1 MKKLSVIILS
11 ILFIFSATSLFCYA
25 GNATSVIAG
34 EILYGCYKKENGQLR
49 LVNNTDQ
56 CLPSEM
62 SISWNQKGAA
72 GPQGPEGPAGAQG
85 PVGLQGSS
93 GPPGTAG
100 PQGSA
105 GIPGPVGVQGPAG
118 PPGSIGPQG
127 PTGLPGL
134 AGIQGPM
141 GQQGPAGPTGME
153 VTYAKEN
160 NQTIA
165 GVPYATVDVFCDSGG
180 MVISGGCDINDLNYP
195 WALQRTLP
203 LLNVATADDPRNPRD
218 GWSCTYNNV
227 SGLRTP
233 AIQIKAIVICAD
245 LTP

>member
-72 GPQGPEGPAGAQG
+72 GPQGPEGPASAQG
-85 PVGLQGSS
+85 PVGLQGSA
-93 GPPGTAG
+93 GPPGAAG
-100 PQGSA
+100 PQ
-105 GIPGPVGVQGPAG
+105 
-118 PPGSIGPQG
+118 GSIGPQG

-165 GVPYATVDVFCDSGG
+165 GVPYATVDVFCDSGD

>member
-1 MKKLSVIILS
+1 MKKVLVTILS
-11 ILFIFSATSLFCYA
+11 ILFIFPATSLFCYA

-49 LVNNTDQ
+49 LVNSTDQ

-62 SISWNQKGAA
+62 SISWNQKGTA
-72 GPQGPEGPAGAQG
+72 GPQGPEGSAGSQGPIGFQGSVGPPGPIGLQGPAGAQG
-85 PVGLQGSS
+85 PVGLQG
-93 GPPGTAG
+93 A
-100 PQGSA
+100 
-105 GIPGPVGVQGPAG
+105 AG
-118 PPGSIGPQG
+118 PPGSVGPQG
-127 PTGLPGL
+127 PRGLP
-134 AGIQGPM
+134 
-141 GQQGPAGPTGME
+141 GPAGPTGME
-153 VTYAKEN
+153 ITYPREN

-165 GVPYATVDVFCDSGG
+165 GVPYATVDVFCDSGD
-180 MVISGGCDINDLNYP
+180 MVISGGCDINDINYP

-203 LLNVATADDPRNPRD
+203 LLNVATAEDPRNPRD

-233 AIQIKAIVICAD
+233 AVQIKAIVICAD

>member
-1 MKKLSVIILS
+1 MKKLSVTILS
-11 ILFIFSATSLFCYA
+11 ILFIFTAASSLCYA
-25 GNATSVIAG
+25 GNATLSATTSVIAG

-62 SISWNQKGAA
+62 SISWNQKGAP
-72 GPQGPEGPAGAQG
+72 GPQGSAGPAGSQG
-85 PVGLQGSS
+85 PVGLQGS
-93 GPPGTAG
+93 AG
-100 PQGSA
+100 P
-105 GIPGPVGVQGPAG
+105 PGPVGLQGPM
-118 PPGSIGPQG
+118 
-127 PTGLPGL
+127 GLPGPV
-134 AGIQGPM
+134 GIQGPM

-153 VTYAKEN
+153 VTYVKEN

-180 MVISGGCDINDLNYP
+180 MVISGGCDISDLNYP

-203 LLNVATADDPRNPRD
+203 LLNVTTAEDPRNPRD

>member
-1 MKKLSVIILS
+1 MKKVSVTILS
-11 ILFIFSATSLFCYA
+11 ILFIFTSTSSLCYA
-25 GNATSVIAG
+25 GNATLSTTTSVIAG

-56 CLPSEM
+56 CLPSEI
-62 SISWNQKGAA
+62 SISWNQKGTA

-85 PVGLQGSS
+85 PIGLQGSA
-93 GPPGTAG
+93 GPPGAAG
-100 PQGSA
+100 PQGPIGLQGSA
-105 GIPGPVGVQGPAG
+105 GLPGAA
-118 PPGSIGPQG
+118 G
-127 PTGLPGL
+127 PTGLIGL
-134 AGIQGPM
+134 
-141 GQQGPAGPTGME
+141 QGPAGPTGME
-153 VTYAKEN
+153 VAYTKEN
-160 NQTIA
+160 IQTIA
-165 GVPYATVDVFCDSGG
+165 GVPYASVDVFCDSGD

-203 LLNVATADDPRNPRD
+203 LLDVATAADPRNPRD

-233 AIQIKAIVICAD
+233 AVDIKAIVICAD

>member
-1 MKKLSVIILS
+1 MKKVSVIILS
-11 ILFIFSATSLFCYA
+11 ILFIFTATSSLCYA
-25 GNATSVIAG
+25 GNATLSTTTSVITG

-49 LVNNTDQ
+49 LVNSTDQ

-62 SISWNQKGAA
+62 PISWNQKGAA

-85 PVGLQGSS
+85 SGGLQGSA

-105 GIPGPVGVQGPAG
+105 GLPGPAG
-118 PPGSIGPQG
+118 PPGPVGPQG

-134 AGIQGPM
+134 TGIQGPK

-153 VTYAKEN
+153 VTYTKEN
-160 NQTIA
+160 IQAIA
-165 GVPYATVDVFCDSGG
+165 GVPYATLDVFCDSGD

-233 AIQIKAIVICAD
+233 AIEIKAIVICAD

>member
-1 MKKLSVIILS
+1 MKKLSVTILS
-11 ILFIFSATSLFCYA
+11 ILFILTSISSLCYA
-25 GNATSVIAG
+25 GNATSSATTSVMAG

-62 SISWNQKGAA
+62 SISWNQKGTA
-72 GPQGPEGPAGAQG
+72 GPQGPEGPAGVQG
-85 PVGLQGSS
+85 AAGL
-93 GPPGTAG
+93 
-100 PQGSA
+100 
-105 GIPGPVGVQGPAG
+105 PGPVGSQGIA
-118 PPGSIGPQG
+118 
-127 PTGLPGL
+127 GLPGP
-134 AGIQGPM
+134 AGIQGLM

-160 NQTIA
+160 IQTIA
-165 GVPYATVDVFCDSGG
+165 GVPYATVDVFCDSGD

-203 LLNVATADDPRNPRD
+203 LLDVVTAADPRNPRD

-233 AIQIKAIVICAD
+233 AVQIKAIVICAD

>member
-1 MKKLSVIILS
+1 MKKVSVTILS
-11 ILFIFSATSLFCYA
+11 ILFIFTSTSSLCYA
-25 GNATSVIAG
+25 GNATLSTATSVITG

-85 PVGLQGSS
+85 SGGLQGSA
-93 GPPGTAG
+93 GPPGAAG

-105 GIPGPVGVQGPAG
+105 GLPGP
-118 PPGSIGPQG
+118 
-127 PTGLPGL
+127 

-153 VTYAKEN
+153 VTYTKEN
-160 NQTIA
+160 IQTIA

-245 LTP
+245 LMP

>member
-85 PVGLQGSS
+85 PVGLQGSV
-93 GPPGTAG
+93 GPPGAAG

-105 GIPGPVGVQGPAG
+105 GLPGPAG

-127 PTGLPGL
+127 PTGLPGP

-153 VTYAKEN
+153 VTYTKEN
-160 NQTIA
+160 IQAIA
-165 GVPYATVDVFCDSGG
+165 GVPYATVDVFCDSGD